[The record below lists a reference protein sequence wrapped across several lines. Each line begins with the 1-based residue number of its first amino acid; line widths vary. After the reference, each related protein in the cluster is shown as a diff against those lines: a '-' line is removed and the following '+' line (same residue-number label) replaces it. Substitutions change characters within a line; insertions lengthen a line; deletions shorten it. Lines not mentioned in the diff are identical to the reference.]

1 MSQMIVRICISH
13 SVTLNTSLQPTSG
26 RVAAFPRL
34 SLALGIQ
41 MGHYTEQIMLNAER
55 INQLKARID
64 ETLKFRDKNEH
75 KHREWLKACSDFHN
89 QYEALAFPGGFNGAL
104 KRLSEGDQVTMEAAI
119 CFLECR
125 PYFFRSGYM
134 FKDILRK
141 AKRAPLSSEQRER
154 FDCIVEAY
162 REYRKNMNV

>member
-1 MSQMIVRICISH
+1 M
-13 SVTLNTSLQPTSG
+13 
-26 RVAAFPRL
+26 
-34 SLALGIQ
+34 LGIQ

-64 ETLKFRDKNEH
+64 ETLKFRDKNDH
-75 KHREWLKACSDFHN
+75 KRREWLKACSDFHN
-89 QYEALAFPGGFNGAL
+89 QYESLAFPGGFNGAL

-141 AKRAPLSSEQRER
+141 AKNAPLSSEQRER
-154 FDCIVEAY
+154 FDYVVEAY
-162 REYRKNMNV
+162 REYRKNRNA